1 MPRRI
6 LLVAGLAALVTAAF
20 PQVALAQ
27 FYKGKTITMIIN
39 YPAGGPADIEGRI
52 VAQHLPNH
60 IPGKP
65 TVVIKNVSGA
75 GGIIG
80 SNQLGEAA
88 PNGETIGFFT
98 LDVIA
103 QLVANPSLR
112 TNYSEF
118 AMVAGFENPLVAYA
132 RKDTPPGLKV
142 AADIMK
148 ARDFKA
154 LSLNLQNSNT
164 VNQSLSLD
172 LLGIKYQ
179 AVPAYRGL
187 KEVETAILQN
197 IGQFANTSLPGWRGS
212 VEPTMADLVMP
223 LWQIAARG
231 KDGGS
236 PRSRARPADLRGV
249 LRIRPPQE
257 AVRVSLRG
265 AANQQRPA
273 GGDVQDSAAASQLAR
288 RDHGRDAIGLRHP
301 GAGQGLH
308 PRLFDRGEDRSTAR
322 PRRRRAGDHH
332 HTREGEA
339 GDQGVRDRLH
349 EQAGEV
355 RRHVFNEPLL
365 RHRHSTLRGG
375 PQ

>member
-6 LLVAGLAALVTAAF
+6 LLVAGLAALVTVAF

-118 AMVAGFENPLVAYA
+118 AMIAGFENPLVAYA

-142 AADIMK
+142 ATDIMK

-231 KDGGS
+231 KDGGY
-236 PRSRARPADLRGV
+236 PRSRAMPDLPTFEEFFASVHHKKPAGLLYEV
-249 LRIRPPQE
+249 LRTSSDPLVAMFRTALLPPNSPAEITGVMRSAFVTLAQDKDFIRDYST
-257 AVRVSLRG
+257 AVKTDPLLV
-265 AANQQRPA
+265 
-273 GGDVQDSAAASQLAR
+273 
-288 RDHGRDAIGLRHP
+288 P
-301 GAGQGLH
+301 GADAQ
-308 PRLFDRGEDRSTAR
+308 EIITALGKVK
-322 PRRRRAGDHH
+322 P
-332 HTREGEA
+332 
-339 GDQGVRDRLH
+339 
-349 EQAGEV
+349 EV
-355 RRHVFNEPLL
+355 KAFVIDYTNKLVK
-365 RHRHSTLRGG
+365 
-375 PQ
+375 